1 MYDSA
6 ASASNFRDPHAC
18 SRPGCGG
25 AVLYFPST
33 STWACNVCGAVDDT
47 GPEEVY
53 EAVTPARQWTERR
66 NRNARPEESRPGPRP
81 AAPAGPQVA
90 LWPKYLQG
98 LQCILRAQCDY
109 AVGVLGCQGKGP
121 GDQDAVFTET
131 VWRLWQR
138 GRDQRLGAVGSPPAP
153 PGASPERER
162 EFLRKVADAVPVS
175 DTLSAVFLACCLLR
189 EAVLPQDLY
198 LGCVSGEFP
207 FLAAHAGVPRD
218 VLDVMPASTR
228 KGALLQPI
236 EVPTPCALA
245 ASAAAWAREVWCGGT
260 QAPPP
265 LRINLSAILARFA
278 IELALPPFAVQH
290 ALRLYQAH
298 DGWMAPRLQ
307 WMDLRTHDGHDD
319 VACFTMALLV
329 VALRF
334 YYPLIGRP
342 GAPPRFRAAD
352 SALVC

>member
-1 MYDSA
+1 
-6 ASASNFRDPHAC
+6 
-18 SRPGCGG
+18 
-25 AVLYFPST
+25 
-33 STWACNVCGAVDDT
+33 
-47 GPEEVY
+47 
-53 EAVTPARQWTERR
+53 
-66 NRNARPEESRPGPRP
+66 
-81 AAPAGPQVA
+81 
-90 LWPKYLQG
+90 
-98 LQCILRAQCDY
+98 
-109 AVGVLGCQGKGP
+109 
-121 GDQDAVFTET
+121 
-131 VWRLWQR
+131 
-138 GRDQRLGAVGSPPAP
+138 
-153 PGASPERER
+153 
-162 EFLRKVADAVPVS
+162 
-175 DTLSAVFLACCLLR
+175 
-189 EAVLPQDLY
+189 
-198 LGCVSGEFP
+198 
-207 FLAAHAGVPRD
+207 
-218 VLDVMPASTR
+218 MPASTR

-245 ASAAAWAREVWCGGT
+245 AGAAAWAREVWCGGT

>member
-1 MYDSA
+1 MYDGA
-6 ASASNFRDPHAC
+6 ASASDFGDPRAC

-25 AVLYFPST
+25 TVLYFPST
-33 STWACNVCGAVDDT
+33 STRACNVCGAVDDT
-47 GPEEVY
+47 APEEVY

-138 GRDQRLGAVGSPPAP
+138 GRDRRLGAVGSPPAP

-218 VLDVMPASTR
+218 VLDVVPASTR
-228 KGALLQPI
+228 KTALLQPI
-236 EVPTPCALA
+236 EVPTPDALA
-245 ASAAAWAREVWCGGT
+245 AGAAAWAREVWCGGT

-265 LRINLSAILARFA
+265 LRINLPAVLARFA
-278 IELALPPFAVQH
+278 AELALPPFAVQH

-298 DGWMAPRLQ
+298 DGWMGPRLQ
-307 WMDLRTHDGHDD
+307 WMDLRTYDGHDD

-334 YYPLIGRP
+334 YYPLIGKP
-342 GAPPRFRAAD
+342 GAPPWFRAAD
-352 SALVC
+352 SAPAC